1 MEATELIRKA
11 RKAGRSALTE
21 AESKQLLQH
30 YDVPVV
36 DEVVATSMD
45 ELFLK
50 AERKVYPLVLK
61 GLGTRLTHKT
71 ERGLVKLNL
80 KNSEDVRNAAMEIKE
95 AAGVDLEGFL
105 VQPMVEG
112 KREFMAGLFHDA
124 HFGPIVM
131 FGLGGIF
138 AEALSDV
145 VFRVAPIDE
154 MHARDMV
161 HEIRAADLLKDFRGE
176 HKVNEDQLVHTLV
189 GLSRLGIEHP
199 EVREVDVNPLLVSPD
214 GRVTAVDALVVLGD
228 TPLNKPVRPHVDQKE
243 IWNILHPRSIA
254 FVGASA
260 AFGKWGS
267 VLFTNVIAGNFRG
280 AIYLVNPKG
289 GNIAGRPA
297 FKSLTDIP
305 GPVDLAVVTVPA
317 AKVIGLIPQLREKGI
332 VGMLLVTS
340 GFSETGKKGVRL
352 EKRLMEEAHEAGI
365 IILGPNTMGI
375 CNPHDNLF
383 CTYQNVRPRP
393 GSTTLVTQSGN
404 LGTQLLVFAENEGI
418 GIRAF
423 IGSGNEAMIT
433 IEDYMDCLEF
443 DDLTKTVVLYIESLK
458 DGRRFFETTR
468 RISRNKP
475 VLMLK
480 GGRTRAGHRAA
491 ASHTGALASNIKVF
505 EAACRHAGVVM
516 VETSMDLLDL
526 SAAFSSLPPA
536 KGKRVAIMT
545 LGGGWGVVTADL
557 CAEHGLEVP
566 ELSPDII
573 SRIDTIL
580 PPYWSRSNPVDL
592 VAEMDLSIPMML
604 VEELVKWEGCDAVI
618 HLGILGRLLFVE
630 RMIESSLAL
639 DPTGNRTFFEA
650 IPKRLTEFEFAY
662 NEHVLHLMERYG
674 KPIIGV
680 SLLLDEH
687 ARIITDIEG
696 RHYKGVSFLTPERAV
711 KALAGMHTYKRW
723 LDLEEISPQCV
734 PAS

>member
-1 MEATELIRKA
+1 MEAAKLIRTAK
-11 RKAGRSALTE
+11 KEGRFALTE

-36 DEVVATSMD
+36 HEAIVTTLDEAIAQ
-45 ELFLK
+45 
-50 AERKVYPLVLK
+50 AEANAYPVVLK
-61 GLGTRLTHKT
+61 GLGARLTHKT
-71 ERGLVKLNL
+71 EHGLVKLNL
-80 KNSEDVRNAAMEIKE
+80 KSSEDVRNAAMEITD
-95 AAGVDLEGFL
+95 AAGDDLEGFL

-124 HFGPIVM
+124 QFGPIVM

-138 AEALSDV
+138 AEALGDV
-145 VFRVAPIDE
+145 VFRVAPLDE
-154 MHARDMV
+154 THARDMV
-161 HEIRAADLLKDFRGE
+161 HEIRAIDFLGDFRGE
-176 HKVNEDQLVHTLV
+176 HTVNEDLLVRTLV

-228 TPLNKPVRPHVDQKE
+228 TPLNKHVRPYADQKA

-260 AFGKWGS
+260 SFGKWGS
-267 VLFTNVIAGNFRG
+267 VLFTNVIAGNFQG
-280 AIYLVNPKG
+280 EIYLVNPKG
-289 GNIAGRPA
+289 GDIAGRPV
-297 FKSLTDIP
+297 FKSVTDIP

-332 VGMLLVTS
+332 GSMLLVTS
-340 GFSETGKKGVRL
+340 GFSETGKKGLRL
-352 EKRLMEEAHEAGI
+352 EKRLLEESHEAGI

-375 CNPHDNLF
+375 CNPHENLF
-383 CTYQNVRPRP
+383 CTYQNVRPKP

-404 LGTQLLVFAENEGI
+404 LGTQLLVFAESEGI

-433 IEDYMDCLEF
+433 IEDYMECLEP

-468 RISRNKP
+468 RISRKKP

-480 GGRTRAGHRAA
+480 GGRTRAGYRAA

-516 VETSMDLLDL
+516 VETSVDLLDL
-526 SAAFSSLPPA
+526 SAAFSSLPLA

-557 CAEHGLEVP
+557 CAEHGLDVP

-573 SRIDTIL
+573 SRIDTLL

-639 DPTGNRTFFEA
+639 DPTGNRHFFET

-662 NEHVLHLMERYG
+662 NEHVVHLMERYG

-680 SLLLDEH
+680 SLLFDENT
-687 ARIITDIEG
+687 RTIKDIEG
-696 RHYKGVSFLTPERAV
+696 MHYKGISFLTPERAV
-711 KALAGMHTYKRW
+711 KALAGMYTYKCW
-723 LDLEEISPQCV
+723 LELERIS
-734 PAS
+734 